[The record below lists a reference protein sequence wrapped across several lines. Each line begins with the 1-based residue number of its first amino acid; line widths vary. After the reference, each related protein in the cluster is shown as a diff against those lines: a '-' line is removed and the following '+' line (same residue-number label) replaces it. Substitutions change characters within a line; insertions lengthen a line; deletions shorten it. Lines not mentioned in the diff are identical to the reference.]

1 MSRHDGKALERFV
14 SVVVA
19 ITQTAQTFPSA
30 VEMISGLYI
39 YEPSRAWPYN
49 GNPRVLI
56 RTVQALC
63 SLLPNLR
70 SLELMDVML
79 DSKGSPSQSPV
90 KLFTLDR
97 LVLKLD
103 ILEVS
108 SEILTILRLFSQVG
122 SLKIHCHFGTRV
134 KDFPFA
140 PTGSPVSRTLL
151 ASADEFTNSVQRGR
165 GLEVAA
171 LSLNMD
177 THGGFY
183 LGLLKKT
190 GLSETV
196 EDLTVYCRT
205 KDDVESLGAFLA
217 NDSGCDT
224 LHRLSVDLNLTVED
238 ITFGFRVPG
247 DRSAVLGL
255 LEDNLDWVDFERSL
269 AKWSGLREIVTQVTV
284 QRTVL
289 AADGVSELEAD
300 IRRLF
305 RRNLPSLDSQEF
317 LKTRVEGA
325 FLW

>member
-1 MSRHDGKALERFV
+1 MHIIAIPAELLDGVIDILASDPSLMLSTLKSCSLVCRSWMHRARFHLFSTLCINISRHDGKALESFV

-224 LHRLSVDLNLTVED
+224 LHRLSVDLNLTGSSLFTRPRVYFL
-238 ITFGFRVPG
+238 ITASR
-247 DRSAVLGL
+247 
-255 LEDNLDWVDFERSL
+255 L
-269 AKWSGLREIVTQVTV
+269 AFVFARII
-284 QRTVL
+284 
-289 AADGVSELEAD
+289 A
-300 IRRLF
+300 
-305 RRNLPSLDSQEF
+305 
-317 LKTRVEGA
+317 
-325 FLW
+325 